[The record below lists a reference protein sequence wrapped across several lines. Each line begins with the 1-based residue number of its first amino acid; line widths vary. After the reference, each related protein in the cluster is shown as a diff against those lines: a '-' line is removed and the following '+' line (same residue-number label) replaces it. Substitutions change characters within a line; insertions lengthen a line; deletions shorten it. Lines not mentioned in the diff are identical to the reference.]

1 VRPIDGDFLA
11 AEVATIEETRA
22 LDADAFIRT
31 REIFEAYQGFASSA
45 PPQSLYRYAREPG
58 VFADVVV
65 QLMEV
70 GIEKMQQILETR
82 DVVARLDAILGWMR
96 AASPAKAS

>member
-1 VRPIDGDFLA
+1 
-11 AEVATIEETRA
+11 
-22 LDADAFIRT
+22 
-31 REIFEAYQGFASSA
+31 
-45 PPQSLYRYAREPG
+45 